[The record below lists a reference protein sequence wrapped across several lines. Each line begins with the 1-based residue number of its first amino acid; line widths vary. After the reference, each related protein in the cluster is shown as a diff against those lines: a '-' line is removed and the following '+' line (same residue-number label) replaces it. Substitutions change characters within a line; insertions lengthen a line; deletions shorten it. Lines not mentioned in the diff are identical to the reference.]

1 MLFLIGVIVASIPT
15 RIEYVA
21 AKEEADG
28 RDFDYSGQGLAIFT
42 ITLNV
47 FLFIFWYLP
56 WLFE

>member
-1 MLFLIGVIVASIPT
+1 MLFLIGVIVASIAT
-15 RIEYVA
+15 RIGYVA

-56 WLFE
+56 QLFE